1 VTAPTRERGSAG
13 DRLLAML
20 LELFA
25 GLRTAG
31 VDVSMVEVL
40 DATTALPHLD
50 LADRPVLRQ
59 CLQACLVK
67 RPEDREVFD
76 RLFERCFP
84 LRLVSDAGPG
94 PAARPMAGSPS
105 TTGGVPPA
113 DEAAVAGAVSWSDGL
128 LDALQRGDDDALRL
142 LVVDAVDVHGGIGD
156 QRGSERSFVYRVLRA
171 LDLSNLL
178 IAAMAQVRAEAD
190 LDAFEL
196 RQRRDD
202 LAARIERLRRM
213 IAEEVHRRLVA
224 DGGRPGVGLV
234 APRRLE
240 DLDVLQASTTELRAL
255 RSAVRPLARKLA
267 SRIAERRR
275 RHHRGRL
282 DVRRTVRRSIGHGGV
297 PFDPAFRVR
306 RPSKP
311 DVVVL
316 CDVSGSVAEFAHFTL
331 MLLSALQAE
340 LSGLRTFVFVD
351 GIADVTP
358 LLGSA
363 ERTLDPR
370 LLVTLPGVVTGDGHS
385 DYGVAFA
392 RFLERH
398 GGVVGP
404 GTTLL
409 VTGDARTNHRSP
421 GLAPFRELCRRARRV
436 YWLDPEPAAEWGTD
450 DSALE
455 LYRET
460 CTGVFEVRS
469 LAQLTDA
476 VADIM

>member
-1 VTAPTRERGSAG
+1 
-13 DRLLAML
+13 ML
-20 LELFA
+20 LQLFE
-25 GLRTAG
+25 GLRAAG
-31 VDVSMVEVL
+31 VDVSMMEVL
-40 DATTALPHLD
+40 DAATALTHLD
-50 LADRPVLRQ
+50 LSDRPLLRQ
-59 CLQACLVK
+59 CLQATLVK
-67 RPEDREVFD
+67 RPEDREVFQ

-84 LRLVSDAGPG
+84 LRLPDAAGAADAAGTPG
-94 PAARPMAGSPS
+94 GDRSA
-105 TTGGVPPA
+105 PPVG
-113 DEAAVAGAVSWSDGL
+113 AAVPAPDEVATASGGAWSDVL
-128 LDALQRGDDDALRL
+128 LDLLQRGDDEGLRL
-142 LVVDAVDVHGGIGD
+142 LVVDAVDTFGGLGE
-156 QRGSERSFVYRVLRA
+156 QRGSERSLVYRVLRA
-171 LDLSNLL
+171 LDLANLL
-178 IAAMAQVRAEAD
+178 IAAMAQVRAEQD

-196 RQRRDD
+196 RQRRDE

-213 IAEEVHRRLVA
+213 VAEEVHRRLVA

-240 DLDVLQASTTELRAL
+240 DLDVLRASTTELRAL

-267 SRIAERRR
+267 SRITERRR
-275 RHHRGRL
+275 RHRHGRI

-297 PFDPAFRVR
+297 PLDPAFRAR
-306 RPSKP
+306 RPTKP

-351 GIADVTP
+351 GVADVTP
-358 LLGSA
+358 LLGA
-363 ERTLDPR
+363 ERALDPR

-385 DYGVAFA
+385 DYGAAFA
-392 RFLERH
+392 LFLERH
-398 GGVVGP
+398 GVVVGP

-409 VTGDARTNHRSP
+409 VTGDARTNHRAP
-421 GLAPFRELCRRARRV
+421 GLRAFRELCRRARRV
-436 YWLDPEPAAEWGTD
+436 YWFDPEPAAEWGTD

-460 CTGVFEVRS
+460 CTAVFEVRS

-476 VADIM
+476 VAEIM

>member
-1 VTAPTRERGSAG
+1 MSGPARERGSAG

-20 LELFA
+20 LQLFEA
-25 GLRTAG
+25 LRGAG
-31 VDVSMVEVL
+31 VDVSMVEVI
-40 DATTALPHLD
+40 DAASALPHLD
-50 LADRPVLRQ
+50 LADRGLLRQ
-59 CLQACLVK
+59 CLQATLIK
-67 RPEDREVFD
+67 RPEDREVFA

-84 LRLVSDAGPG
+84 LRLGSDVATDRAPTA
-94 PAARPMAGSPS
+94 PAD
-105 TTGGVPPA
+105 GGAIGGDLPA
-113 DEAAVAGAVSWSDGL
+113 PDEAARATSGTLSEL
-128 LDALQRGDDDALRL
+128 LEAIQRGDDDALRL
-142 LVVDAVDVHGGIGD
+142 LVVDAVDVHADIGD

-171 LDLSNLL
+171 LDLSNLM
-178 IAAMAQVRAEAD
+178 IAAMAQVRAEGD
-190 LDAFEL
+190 LGPFEL
-196 RQRRDD
+196 RQRRDE

-213 IAEEVHRRLVA
+213 IAEEVHRRLLA
-224 DGGRPGVGLV
+224 DSSRPGVGLI

-297 PFDPAFRVR
+297 PLDPAFRVR

-358 LLGSA
+358 LLDA
-363 ERTLDPR
+363 DRALDPR
-370 LLVTLPGVVTGDGHS
+370 LLVTLPGVVSGDGHS
-385 DYGVAFA
+385 DYGAAFA

-398 GGVVGP
+398 GSVVGP

-421 GLAPFRELCRRARRV
+421 GLRAFRELCRRARRV
-436 YWLDPEPAAEWGTD
+436 YWLDPEPAAEWDTH
-450 DSALE
+450 DSALG

-476 VADIM
+476 VAAIM